1 MVERDVHFLSDD
13 VTLCGTFTIPD
24 GAGAAPTVL
33 MLPGSGQTD
42 RDDNA
47 KKLAINLFP
56 QLAEML
62 DACGFATLRYD
73 KRGVGA
79 SGGDYWSS
87 GFEDRLTD
95 AAAALRWLAPQEQV
109 DRSRLFVLGHS
120 EGALVAIR
128 LAAGAASIAGAVLLA
143 GSAKSGNRP
152 CCGRAPRSR
161 RR

>member
-1 MVERDVHFLSDD
+1 MVDREVRFLSDD
-13 VTLCGTFTIPD
+13 VTLAGTFTLPD
-24 GAGAAPTVL
+24 GAGTVPTVL

-56 QLAEML
+56 QLAELL
-62 DACGFATLRYD
+62 DACGSATLRYD

-87 GFEDRLTD
+87 GFQDRLTD
-95 AAAALRWLAPQEQV
+95 AAAAMGWLATQEQV
-109 DRSRLFVLGHS
+109 DGSRLFVLGHS

-128 LAAGAASIAGAVLLA
+128 LAAGAAPIAGVVLLA
-143 GSAKSGNRP
+143 GSAKSGEQTLLW
-152 CCGRAPRSR
+152 
-161 RR
+161 